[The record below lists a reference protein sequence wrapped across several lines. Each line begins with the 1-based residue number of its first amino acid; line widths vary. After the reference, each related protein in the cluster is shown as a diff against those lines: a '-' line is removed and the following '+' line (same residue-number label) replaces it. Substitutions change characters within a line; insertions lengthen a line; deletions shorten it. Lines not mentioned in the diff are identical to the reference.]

1 MNEQASKIEEL
12 PASPR
17 IVGIIPAVAW
27 WSWFRAGGTVWS
39 VPVVAWALYS
49 NGAMAAMVGSASG
62 GAYDPV
68 LMDEFL
74 GVHYDASPAPA
85 LPPHFVDRPTEGER
99 EKQAIEAERV
109 RKAQA
114 N

>member
-1 MNEQASKIEEL
+1 MNEQTANIEEL
-12 PASPR
+12 PAAPR
-17 IVGIIPAVAW
+17 IVGIIPAISW

-49 NGAMAAMVGSASG
+49 NGAMSAMVGSAGG
-62 GAYDPV
+62 GAFDPV

-74 GVHYDASPAPA
+74 GTHFDTSPAPA

-99 EKQAIEAERV
+99 EKAAIEAERA
-109 RKAQA
+109 RIARA